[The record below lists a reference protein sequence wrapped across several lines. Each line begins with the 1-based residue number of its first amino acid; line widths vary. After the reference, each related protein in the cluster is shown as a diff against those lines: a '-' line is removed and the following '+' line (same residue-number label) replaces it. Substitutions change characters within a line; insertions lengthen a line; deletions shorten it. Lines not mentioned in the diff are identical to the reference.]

1 MGNVR
6 PDSRFQGV
14 YRVWINGEERLA
26 THSIS
31 PGFRVYT
38 EELFREDHAEY
49 RVWNPFRSKLA
60 AAILKGLDSL
70 PLHEGSKVLYLGA
83 STGTT
88 ASHVSD
94 IVGEHGV
101 VYCVEFAARVMRELV
116 RVCSYRHNMIPIMAD
131 AQFPTN
137 YRHIVGATDVVY
149 CDVAQPQQAKLLA
162 DNADM
167 YLVKDGWALFAVKA
181 RSVDVTMDPSAVF
194 KQEREILE
202 KRGFTIRQ
210 SIYLTPFEKDHSMIV
225 AQFKDA
231 R

>member
-1 MGNVR
+1 VGNVR

-26 THSIS
+26 TRSIS

-38 EELFREDHAEY
+38 EELLREDQAEY

-70 PLHEGSKVLYLGA
+70 PIHEGSKVLYLGA

-88 ASHVSD
+88 SSHVSD

-116 RVCSYRHNMIPIMAD
+116 RVCSYRPNMIPIMAD
-131 AQFPTN
+131 AQFPAN
-137 YRHIVGATDVVY
+137 YRHVVSQAEVVY
-149 CDVAQPQQAKLLA
+149 CDVAQPEQAKLLA

-202 KRGFTIRQ
+202 KRGFAIRQ
-210 SIYLTPFEKDHSMIV
+210 SIYLTPFEKDHSMIL
-225 AQFKDA
+225 AQLKGA

>member
-14 YRVWINGEERLA
+14 YKLWIDGEERLA
-26 THSIS
+26 TRSIAQ
-31 PGFRVYT
+31 GFRVYT
-38 EELFREDHAEY
+38 EELVREDHAEY

-60 AAILKGLDSL
+60 AAILKGLRSL
-70 PLHEGSKVLYLGA
+70 PIHEESKVLYLGA

-94 IVGEHGV
+94 LVGEQGL

-116 RVCSYRHNMIPIMAD
+116 RVCSYRRNMIPIMAD
-131 AQFPTN
+131 ALVPTN
-137 YRHIVGATDVVY
+137 YRHIVGQVDVVY
-149 CDVAQPQQAKLLA
+149 CDVAQPEQAKLLA

-167 YLVKDGWALFAVKA
+167 YLVKGGWALFAVKA

-194 KQEREILE
+194 KQEGDILE
-202 KRGFTIRQ
+202 KRGFRVTQ
-210 SIYLTPFEKDHSMIV
+210 SVYLTPFEKDHAMIL
-225 AQFKDA
+225 AQSA
-231 R
+231 